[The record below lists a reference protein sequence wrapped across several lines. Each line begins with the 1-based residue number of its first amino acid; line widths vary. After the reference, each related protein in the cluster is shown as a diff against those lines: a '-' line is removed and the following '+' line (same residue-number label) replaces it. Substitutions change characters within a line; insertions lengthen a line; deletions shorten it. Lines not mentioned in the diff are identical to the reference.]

1 MPLQQCE
8 RCGRTGYTQLVLFK
22 ENISYFFAR
31 RHREFSGHLCFSCAT
46 KTFAA
51 FEFRTLV
58 GTWWGIIGFFVGP
71 FYILHNLMEY
81 LSATFHFM
89 CNVCKQSGEKW
100 RGLPGHLRRGLLR
113 IYIAITVP
121 WVAWFGYHIFETLQ
135 RHRYGSIWHHVSAA
149 FWSML
154 IVPVGAPILFLVAV
168 WVLDG
173 FRKSAPDINGKPSSG
188 HQFEVRMKRTNG
200 RRTLPR
206 LGNRSKATFITG
218 PTLQRRISSR
228 PECTA
233 ARSWR
238 NERGWMKRS

>member
-1 MPLQQCE
+1 MSLEFEMPLQQCE

-173 FRKSAPDINGKPSSG
+173 FRKSAPDINGKPP
-188 HQFEVRMKRTNG
+188 KRSPIRSQNETDEWKANAAKI
-200 RRTLPR
+200 REQVKSDIY
-206 LGNRSKATFITG
+206 NRPDIHRNA
-218 PTLQRRISSR
+218 RR
-228 PECTA
+228 PEAGGTNA
-233 ARSWR
+233 A
-238 NERGWMKRS
+238 G